1 MEAEIIIK
9 KEETKKEY
17 VDIDYTLTHVP
28 MHARKN
34 WIAIFSVLLGFT
46 FIVTT
51 MAAGANLGT
60 SLMLSDLL
68 KVLLIGNLILS
79 TYVGVLCW
87 ISAKTG
93 LNTILLA
100 RYTLGKVG
108 SKWTSIILGG
118 TQVFWYA
125 FQAAYMG
132 KVFTASLG
140 IESYYIP
147 ITIFW
152 SLFMGA
158 FALWGTKGMEIVAY
172 LSIPPFLYL
181 AYKIPAVS
189 IEEAGGVGNLFLI
202 EPTTTITFA
211 AAITIIIGAF
221 ISGGT
226 QAPNWARFAK
236 TPKAAFAIGFLAFL
250 IGNIVMAISGML
262 GGLVMQ
268 DGDMVN
274 VLMKM
279 GIIVMAMI
287 ILIFNIWTTN
297 TTAAYSFGVAGAEF
311 FNKPNKAPF
320 VIGGLI
326 IATIMAVTGIYEVFI
341 SFLTF
346 LGIFVPALGGL
357 IIGDYIF
364 NWRKSMPQIEHVK
377 FKMVR
382 TSNLIAY
389 LLATLGAY
397 LSSVYE
403 FGLPPLNGIILGIT
417 LVYVMK
423 KIYQALGK
431 SDSPE
436 IQDDANFIYGKSDSP
451 EIQDDANIVYKV
463 E

>member
-1 MEAEIIIK
+1 MLVLSQK
-9 KEETKKEY
+9 VSKEY
-17 VDIDYTLTHVP
+17 VDVDYTLTHVP
-28 MHARKN
+28 KSARKS
-34 WIAIFSVLLGFT
+34 WIPIFAVLLGFT

-60 SLMLSDLL
+60 SLPLRDLIT
-68 KVLLIGNLILS
+68 VLLIGNIILS

-100 RYTLGKVG
+100 RYTLGKFG

-132 KVFTASLG
+132 KVFTAALG
-140 IESYYIP
+140 WETYFVP
-147 ITIFW
+147 VTMFW

-158 FALWGTKGMEIVAY
+158 FAIWGTRGMEIVAY
-172 LSIPPFLYL
+172 LSIPPFLFL
-181 AYKIPAVS
+181 AYKIPQIS
-189 IEEAGGVGNLFLI
+189 IETVGGVRELFAI

-236 TPKAAFAIGFLAFL
+236 TPKTAFSVGFLAFL

-268 DGDMVN
+268 EQDMVN
-274 VLMKM
+274 VLLQM
-279 GIIVMAMI
+279 GIIVWAMF

-297 TTAAYSFGVAGAEF
+297 TTAAYSFGVDGAEF
-311 FNKPNKAPF
+311 FNKPNKVPF

-346 LGIFVPALGGL
+346 LGIFVPSLGGL
-357 IIGDYIF
+357 IIGDYLF
-364 NWRKSMPQIEHVK
+364 NWRKSMPRIEEMNFRVI
-377 FKMVR
+377 R
-382 TSNLIAY
+382 SSNLIAY
-389 LLATLGAY
+389 IFATLGAY
-397 LSSVYE
+397 LSSVFE
-403 FGLPPLNGIILGIT
+403 IGLPPLNGILLGIG

-423 KIYQALGK
+423 KIYNLLG
-431 SDSPE
+431 
-436 IQDDANFIYGKSDSP
+436 IDDQHKTPSKTEDVKISG
-451 EIQDDANIVYKV
+451 
-463 E
+463 

>member
-1 MEAEIIIK
+1 MQKEIML
-9 KEETKKEY
+9 EEGTLKNEEGKKEY

-28 MHARKN
+28 KNARKN
-34 WIAIFSVLLGFT
+34 WVAIFAVLLGFT

-51 MAAGANLGT
+51 MAAGASLGT
-60 SLMLSDLL
+60 SLMFGDLL

-93 LNTILLA
+93 LNSILLA

-118 TQVFWYA
+118 TQIFWYA

-132 KVFTASLG
+132 KIFTISLG
-140 IESYYIP
+140 IEQYFIP
-147 ITIFW
+147 VTIFW

-189 IEEAGGVGNLFLI
+189 IETAGGFKNLFLI

-211 AAITIIIGAF
+211 AAVTIIIGAF
-221 ISGGT
+221 VAGGT
-226 QAPNWARFAK
+226 QAPNWTRFAK
-236 TPKAAFAIGFLAFL
+236 TPRTGFLIGFLAFL
-250 IGNIVMAISGML
+250 IGNVVMAISGML

-274 VLMKM
+274 ILMKM
-279 GIIVMAMI
+279 GIIVMAML

-297 TTAAYSFGVAGAEF
+297 TTSAYSFGVAGAEF
-311 FNKPNKAPF
+311 FNKPNKVPF

-326 IATIMAVTGIYEVFI
+326 IATLMAITGIYEVFI
-341 SFLTF
+341 SYLTM
-346 LGIFVPALGGL
+346 LGIFIPSLGGL
-357 IIGDYIF
+357 IIGDYLL
-364 NWRKSMPQIEHVK
+364 NWRKSFPIIESVK
-377 FKMVR
+377 FRMVR
-382 TSNLIAY
+382 YSNLIAY
-389 LLATLGAY
+389 ILATLGAY
-397 LSSVYE
+397 LSSVFE
-403 FGLPPLNGIILGIT
+403 IGLPPLNGILLAIV
-417 LVYVMK
+417 LVYVMDRIFK
-423 KIYQALGK
+423 LFGLSDAHEVPEDAEVIY
-431 SDSPE
+431 
-436 IQDDANFIYGKSDSP
+436 
-451 EIQDDANIVYKV
+451 
-463 E
+463 

>member
-1 MEAEIIIK
+1 MEAEIIVK
-9 KEETKKEY
+9 KESVKTEKEY

-28 MHARKN
+28 KHARKN

-79 TYVGVLCW
+79 TYVGILCW

-100 RYTLGKVG
+100 RYSLGKLG

-140 IESYYIP
+140 LESYFIP
-147 ITIFW
+147 ITVFW

-181 AYKIPAVS
+181 AYKIPAAS
-189 IEEAGGVGNLFLI
+189 IEAAGGVEKLFLI
-202 EPTTTITFA
+202 EPASTITFT

-236 TPKAAFAIGFLAFL
+236 TPKAAFQVGFFAFL

-274 VLMKM
+274 ILMKM

-346 LGIFVPALGGL
+346 LGIFVPSLGGL

-364 NWRKSMPQIEHVK
+364 NWRKSMPLIENVN
-377 FKMVR
+377 FRVIR

-397 LSSVYE
+397 ISSVYE
-403 FGLPPLNGIILGIT
+403 IGLPSLNGILLGIG

-423 KIYQALGK
+423 KIYQALGIA
-431 SDSPE
+431 DDHE
-436 IQDDANFIYGKSDSP
+436 IQKEAGL
-451 EIQDDANIVYKV
+451 VYKA

>member
-1 MEAEIIIK
+1 MSQK
-9 KEETKKEY
+9 VSKEY
-17 VDIDYTLTHVP
+17 VDVDYTLTHVP
-28 MHARKN
+28 KNARKG
-34 WIAIFSVLLGFT
+34 WVPIFAVLLGFT

-60 SLMLSDLL
+60 SMPLGDLIT
-68 KVLLIGNLILS
+68 VLLIGNLILS

-100 RYTLGKVG
+100 RYTLGKFG

-132 KVFTASLG
+132 KVFTAALG
-140 IESYYIP
+140 WEAYFVP
-147 ITIFW
+147 VTIFW

-158 FALWGTKGMEIVAY
+158 FAIWGTKGMEIVAY
-172 LSIPPFLYL
+172 LSIPPFLFL
-181 AYKIPAVS
+181 AYKIPQIS
-189 IEEAGGVGNLFLI
+189 IETVGGVRELFAI

-236 TPKAAFAIGFLAFL
+236 TPKTAFSVGFLAFL
-250 IGNIVMAISGML
+250 IGNVVMAISGML

-268 DGDMVN
+268 EDDMVN
-274 VLMKM
+274 VLLQM
-279 GIIVMAMI
+279 GIIVWAMF

-311 FNKPNKAPF
+311 FNKPNKVPF

-346 LGIFVPALGGL
+346 LGIFVPSLGGL
-357 IIGDYIF
+357 IIGDYLF
-364 NWRKSMPQIEHVK
+364 NWRKSMPRIEEMK
-377 FKMVR
+377 FKIVR
-382 TSNLIAY
+382 SSNLIAY
-389 LLATLGAY
+389 VLATLGAY
-397 LSSVYE
+397 LTSVFE
-403 FGLPPLNGIILGIT
+403 IGLPPLNGILLGIG

-423 KIYQALGK
+423 NIYKLLGI
-431 SDSPE
+431 DDRHQTPRETEVVE
-436 IQDDANFIYGKSDSP
+436 ISS
-451 EIQDDANIVYKV
+451 
-463 E
+463 